1 MVVRRAQSGFT
12 LLEMLVA
19 SAIAGVAIAAA
30 FTFASYQVR
39 SYAQQQDVQ
48 DMSVTNRVLLDSVI
62 EDIRGAGYGTSY
74 YAGVGVTTAFGGRAV
89 MADGVG
95 PLGVPAVSVL
105 DQLIGP
111 VSAAPGL
118 GVMPRSDAITIL
130 RVEGEGTY
138 LPSSGAGIVGLP
150 PAPGVGPHTVA
161 NQAALV
167 PCAQGNG
174 SHLVLISDMMR
185 HGEPASMLM
194 EVTPAVGWA
203 PSGGPGL
210 PGEIRFVNGN
220 YGIDPGS
227 VGLPGALLP
236 VGRVFGPGS
245 IVVCVRLVTYW
256 LDNIGRLRVWEGRAN
271 NVAAAT
277 NLNGQW
283 PAGTNRPINPAQDAV
298 VAENIAELQIELY
311 NSGMAPFRPS
321 NWMLD
326 TPPDLG
332 RPTAA
337 QMAQISE
344 VRAVRITA
352 MLRTPI
358 AGDARALNVPA
369 AVANHTLVLA
379 NYPNTHTY
387 RLVSYTAEL
396 RNMRHFDLMSSN
408 ARAWNQV
415 RSFP

>member
-12 LLEMLVA
+12 LLEMMVA

-89 MADGVG
+89 MADGGG
-95 PLGVPAVSVL
+95 PLGVPALAVS
-105 DQLIGP
+105 DQVTAPLN
-111 VSAAPGL
+111 AAPGL
-118 GVMPRSDAITIL
+118 GVMQRSDAITLL
-130 RVEGEGTY
+130 RVEGEATY

-150 PAPGVGPHTVA
+150 PAPGAGPHTVA

-194 EVTPAVGWA
+194 ELTPAAGWVPA
-203 PSGGPGL
+203 GGAGL
-210 PGEIRFVNGN
+210 PGEVRFVNGN
-220 YGIDPGS
+220 YGIDPASAGA
-227 VGLPGALLP
+227 PGALLP
-236 VGRVFGPGS
+236 AGRVFGPGS

-271 NVAAAT
+271 NVAAAV

-283 PAGTNRPINPAQDAV
+283 PFGTNRPVNPAQDAV
-298 VAENIAELQIELY
+298 VAENIADFQVELY
-311 NSGMAPFRPS
+311 NSGMAPFRPTA
-321 NWMLD
+321 WMLD
-326 TPPDLG
+326 TPPNAG
-332 RPTAA
+332 RPPQAR
-337 QMAQISE
+337 QISE

-358 AGDARALNVPA
+358 AGEAKALNVPA
-369 AVANHTLVLA
+369 AIANHNLILA